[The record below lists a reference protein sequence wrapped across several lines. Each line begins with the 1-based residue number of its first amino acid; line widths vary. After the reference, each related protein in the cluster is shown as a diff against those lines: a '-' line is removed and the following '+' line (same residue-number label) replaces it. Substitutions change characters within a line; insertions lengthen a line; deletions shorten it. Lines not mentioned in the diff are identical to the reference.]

1 MIKLRLSAQKQVI
14 VLTDMVIGEPEW
26 LTGHSNT
33 SVTVKSVSCGKLRI
47 TGKGLK
53 LILKRRDMKEGLLLL
68 GIEFHLE
75 LRGRHYRYQR
85 MASRINLL
93 TLPSFMQY

>member
-33 SVTVKSVSCGKLRI
+33 SVTVQSVSCGKLRI

-53 LILKRRDMKEGLLLL
+53 LIHKRWNMKEGLLLL
-68 GIEFHLE
+68 GIEFQLE
-75 LRGRHYRYQR
+75 QGDTTVIKGWLAEFINSLIYMRY
-85 MASRINLL
+85 
-93 TLPSFMQY
+93 